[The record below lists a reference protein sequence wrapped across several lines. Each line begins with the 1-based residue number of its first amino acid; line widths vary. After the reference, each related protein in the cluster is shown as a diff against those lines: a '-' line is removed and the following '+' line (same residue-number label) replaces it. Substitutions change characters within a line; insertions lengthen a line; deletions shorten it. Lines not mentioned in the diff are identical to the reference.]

1 MDVVAEKNRL
11 ARPFQVTG
19 VADDRSLITLGRS
32 GDRLLA
38 GDRRREGEEQ
48 RYYDRS

>member
-1 MDVVAEKNRL
+1 MDVVPEENRL
-11 ARPFQVTG
+11 ARPLE
-19 VADDRSLITLGRS
+19 VAGITDDGSLIALGRS
-32 GDRLLA
+32 LGRLLA

>member
-1 MDVVAEKNRL
+1 MDIVPKKDRL
-11 ARPFQVTG
+11 ARPLEVAG
-19 VADDRSLITLGRS
+19 VADDGSLVTLGRS
-32 GDRLLA
+32 RGRLLA